1 MEVSGVDKF
10 SLVLNRV
17 SGGRRRVI
25 LYLLQTFSYD

>member
-1 MEVSGVDKF
+1 MEVSGVVKF

-25 LYLLQTFSYD
+25 YLRQTFSYD